1 MTKLFSMSAKAQR
14 INEESPVSIVV
25 ENEIKEEEVKEV
37 VNTPKEEKKSI
48 KKLFKKKK

>member
-1 MTKLFSMSAKAQR
+1 MTKLVSISAKC
-14 INEESPVSIVV
+14 IEKPVPTVV

-37 VNTPKEEKKSI
+37 VNTPKEEKKSL

>member
-1 MTKLFSMSAKAQR
+1 MTKLVSISAKC
-14 INEESPVSIVV
+14 IEKPVPTVV

-37 VNTPKEEKKSI
+37 VNTPKEEKKF

>member
-1 MTKLFSMSAKAQR
+1 MTKLFSISAKSQQE
-14 INEESPVSIVV
+14 IPVNTVI

-37 VNTPKEEKKSI
+37 VNTPKEEKKSL